1 MHMDE
6 SVKNY
11 RFSTFFSKGQYETQ
25 VETLEVQSSDH
36 NITIGIPK
44 EKDNNE
50 HRVPIVPPSIR
61 TITGYGHNVLV
72 EREAGKESNYDDHHY
87 SEAGARIV
95 DVKSVYE
102 SDIIV
107 KTSPPNMEEL
117 EYLKTGQILIT
128 PLHMPIVNEAYLNKL
143 IQKKVVAISSGM
155 YRAEDGS
162 YPIIKIHS
170 EIAGKSAILTAA
182 DLLNNI
188 NGGRGAL
195 LGSVVGV
202 PPAKVLII
210 GAGVVG
216 EYATK
221 TAIALG
227 ASVRIFDNDINKLS
241 RIQARV
247 GRHLHTS
254 SLNPEYLAY
263 QLMSADVVIGAV
275 HSKTGRSPV
284 IVSEEMVSHM
294 KSGSVIIDVCIDQG
308 GCIETSALTSHE
320 KPTFIKH
327 GVIHYCVPNIASK
340 VARTASQAMSNILT
354 PLILKMGSKKDLNHL
369 LYEHGG
375 IRNAVYA
382 YKGRITN
389 EHLAKRHK
397 LKYTALEL
405 LLTASL

>member
-1 MHMDE
+1 MDE

-25 VETLEVQSSDH
+25 VDTLEVGLSDH
-36 NITIGIPK
+36 NISIGIPA
-44 EKDNNE
+44 EKDSNE

-61 TITGYGHNVLV
+61 TITGYGHKVVV
-72 EREAGKESNYDDHHY
+72 ENNAGKDSSYDDHHY
-87 SEAGARIV
+87 SEAGAMLTDI
-95 DVKSVYE
+95 KTVYE
-102 SDIIV
+102 SDIII
-107 KTSPPNMEEL
+107 KASPPSLDEL
-117 EYLKTGQILIT
+117 DYLKPDQILIT
-128 PLHMPIVNEAYLNKL
+128 PLHMPVVNEAYLQKL
-143 IQKKVVAISSGM
+143 MSKKVVALSFSM

-182 DLLNNI
+182 ELLNNL

-284 IVSEEMVSHM
+284 VVTEEMVSHM
-294 KSGSVIIDVCIDQG
+294 KPGSVIIDVCIDQG
-308 GCIETSALTSHE
+308 GCIETSEMTTHSS
-320 KPTFIKH
+320 PTVIKH
-327 GVIHYCVPNIASK
+327 DVIHYGVPNIASK

-354 PLILKMGSKKDLNHL
+354 PLILKMGSKKDINQL
-369 LYEHGG
+369 LYEYGG
-375 IRNAVYA
+375 IRNAVYV
-382 YKGRITN
+382 YKGRMTN
-389 EHLAKRHK
+389 EYLAKRFKIKH
-397 LKYTALEL
+397 TALEL

>member
-1 MHMDE
+1 MDE

-11 RFSTFFSKGQYETQ
+11 RFSTFFSKGQYESQ
-25 VETLEVQSSDH
+25 VETLEKQQGDNHIS
-36 NITIGIPK
+36 IGIPK
-44 EKDNNE
+44 ENDKNE

-61 TITGYGHNVLV
+61 TLTGYGHRIVV
-72 EREAGKESNYDDHHY
+72 ERDAGKDSNYIDHNY
-87 SEAGARIV
+87 SEAGALV
-95 DVKSVYE
+95 TDVKTVYE
-102 SDIIV
+102 SDVIV
-107 KTSPPNMEEL
+107 KASPPTIEEL
-117 EYLKTGQILIT
+117 DYLKTDQLLIA
-128 PLHMPIVNEAYLNKL
+128 PLHVPAVNQAYLDKV
-143 IQKKVVAISSGM
+143 ISKKAIAISSGM

-162 YPIIKIHS
+162 YPIVKIHS

-182 DLLNNI
+182 ELLNNL
-188 NGGRGAL
+188 NGGRGSL

-210 GAGVVG
+210 GAGAVA

-227 ASVRIFDNDINKLS
+227 ASVRIFDNDFNKLS

-263 QLMSADVVIGAV
+263 QLMSADVVIGAM
-275 HSKTGRSPV
+275 HSKTGRSPI
-284 IVSEEMVSHM
+284 IVTEHMVSHM
-294 KSGSVIIDVCIDQG
+294 KAGSVIIDVCIDQG
-308 GCIETSALTSHE
+308 GCIETSEMTSHD

-327 GVIHYCVPNIASK
+327 EVIHYAVPNIASK
-340 VARTASQAMSNILT
+340 VARTASHAMSNILT
-354 PLILKMGSKKDLNHL
+354 PLILKIGSKKDINRL
-369 LYEHGG
+369 LFENGG

-382 YKGRITN
+382 YKGRLTN

-397 LKYTALEL
+397 MKYTALDL
-405 LLTASL
+405 LLTASF

>member
-1 MHMDE
+1 MDE

-25 VETLEVQSSDH
+25 VDTLEVGLSDH
-36 NITIGIPK
+36 NISIGIPA
-44 EKDNNE
+44 EKDSNE

-61 TITGYGHNVLV
+61 TITGYGHKVVV
-72 EREAGKESNYDDHHY
+72 ENNAGKDSSYDDHHY
-87 SEAGARIV
+87 SEAGAMLT
-95 DVKSVYE
+95 DVKTVYE
-102 SDIIV
+102 SDIII
-107 KTSPPNMEEL
+107 KASPPSLDEL
-117 EYLKTGQILIT
+117 DYLKPDQILIT
-128 PLHMPIVNEAYLNKL
+128 PLHMPVVNEAYLQKL
-143 IQKKVVAISSGM
+143 MSKKVVALSFSM

-182 DLLNNI
+182 ELLNNI

-284 IVSEEMVSHM
+284 VVTEDMVSHM
-294 KSGSVIIDVCIDQG
+294 KPGSVIIDVCIDQG
-308 GCIETSALTSHE
+308 GCIETSEMTTHSN
-320 KPTFIKH
+320 PTVIKH
-327 GVIHYCVPNIASK
+327 DVIHYGVPNIASK

-354 PLILKMGSKKDLNHL
+354 PLILKMGSKKDLNRL
-369 LYEHGG
+369 LYEYGG
-375 IRNAVYA
+375 IRNAVYV
-382 YKGRITN
+382 YKGRMTN
-389 EHLAKRHK
+389 EYLAKRFKIKH
-397 LKYTALEL
+397 TALEL
-405 LLTASL
+405 LLTASI

>member
-1 MHMDE
+1 MDE

-11 RFSTFFSKGQYETQ
+11 RFSTFFSKGQYESQ
-25 VETLEVQSSDH
+25 VETLEVHQGENHIS
-36 NITIGIPK
+36 IGIPK
-44 EKDNNE
+44 ETDDNE

-61 TITGYGHNVLV
+61 TLTGYGHRIVV
-72 EREAGKESNYDDHHY
+72 ERNAGEDSNYIDHHY
-87 SEAGARIV
+87 SEAGAIMT
-95 DVKSVYE
+95 DIKTVYE
-102 SDIIV
+102 SDVIV
-107 KTSPPNMEEL
+107 KASPPTIEEL
-117 EYLKTGQILIT
+117 DYLKTDQILIT
-128 PLHMPIVNEAYLNKL
+128 PLHMPAVNQAYLDKL
-143 IQKKVVAISSGM
+143 MAKKVIAISFSM

-162 YPIIKIHS
+162 YPIVKIHS

-182 DLLNNI
+182 ELLNNV
-188 NGGRGAL
+188 NGGRGSL

-227 ASVRIFDNDINKLS
+227 ASVRIFDNDFNKLS

-275 HSKTGRSPV
+275 HSKTDRSPI
-284 IVSEEMVSHM
+284 IVTEEMVSHM
-294 KSGSVIIDVCIDQG
+294 KPGSVIIDVCIDQG
-308 GCIETSALTSHE
+308 GCIETSKMTSHA

-327 GVIHYCVPNIASK
+327 DVIHYAVPNIASK
-340 VARTASQAMSNILT
+340 VARTASQALSNILT
-354 PLILKMGSKKDLNHL
+354 PLILKIGSKKNINQL
-369 LYEHGG
+369 LFENAG
-375 IRNAVYA
+375 IRNAVFA
-382 YKGRITN
+382 YKGRLTN

-397 LKYTALEL
+397 MKYTALEL
-405 LLTASL
+405 LLTASI